1 MYKSCIF
8 YTRTMASLSYEP
20 EDTKGVFGVLF
31 YLLYGRNKEILKECL
46 GYYCGSTDTLKY
58 PRVRARLQQTQLA
71 GTCDRFGAPLDLE
84 FAKDSPIV
92 SFHRA
97 QGEEQPLANLL
108 IRESGSHEVED
119 FQLAWAE
126 WLDQGLGRWGL
137 RRCVFALLRLRFQ
150 YSQQFPCI
158 VRHHPLSRGC
168 GQEVSHRETFVDKDT
183 D

>member
-1 MYKSCIF
+1 MDCL
-8 YTRTMASLSYEP
+8 RA
-20 EDTKGVFGVLF
+20 VLESKCA
-31 YLLYGRNKEILKECL
+31 G
-46 GYYCGSTDTLKY
+46 TLTS
-58 PRVRARLQQTQLA
+58 RLHQTQLA

-126 WLDQGLGRWGL
+126 WLDQGLGRGGQ
-137 RRCVFALLRLRFQ
+137 RRCVFALLRIRFQ

-168 GQEVSHRETFVDKDT
+168 GQEVSHRGTFVDKET
-183 D
+183 DEAARRGYRQRVNKPVYRLVLFAMCLESDRLQHHHLE